1 MMILCEIVLI
11 VFKCPVDLIFHL
23 KTEIRPLFSI
33 LTSLLRTY
41 VFFIRIGIMVFNVTS
56 KNKSVIRG
64 GQLYWWRKPAAL
76 HSMMFYR
83 VHFVMSGIRT
93 CNFSGNMH

>member
-23 KTEIRPLFSI
+23 KTEIRSLFSI
-33 LTSLLRTY
+33 LSCTTSLLRTY

-56 KNKSVIRG
+56 KNKSVIP
-64 GQLYWWRKPAAL
+64 WRSIVL
-76 HSMMFYR
+76 VEETS
-83 VHFVMSGIRT
+83 RT
-93 CNFSGNMH
+93 S